1 MTITRIA
8 STLALVLSASI
19 ALAPSEVAA
28 QSRSRANDN
37 RITPIATAGCSG
49 ISWARVRTTDGAA
62 FPVVTEV
69 DNSSPADQSGVKE
82 GDVILAVNGRDART
96 LDNWFVAA
104 PGEEVTVRI
113 QRAGKERDIRMTAG
127 RVHELAPEKGAMQCV
142 QDER

>member
-1 MTITRIA
+1 MNITRTA
-8 STLALVLSASI
+8 SKLALILSASI
-19 ALAPSEVAA
+19 ALAPSDAAA
-28 QSRSRANDN
+28 QSRTRANES

-49 ISWARVRTTDGAA
+49 ISWARVRTAEGAA
-62 FPVVTEV
+62 FPVVTDV
-69 DNSSPADQSGVKE
+69 DNSSPAAHSGIKE
-82 GDVILAVNGRDART
+82 GDVILSVNGHDART

-142 QDER
+142 QDAR